1 MYSPYDFFLNF
12 IIFLQIYPASYKKI
26 GEFLIGIIGE
36 VRIKIGQF
44 FSYVCGRPRKLDNLT
59 WCKMPVKLTRRGRAF
74 YEIV

>member
-36 VRIKIGQF
+36 VRIKFCQPLP
-44 FSYVCGRPRKLDNLT
+44 YVICIT
-59 WCKMPVKLTRRGRAF
+59 F
-74 YEIV
+74 